1 MVFFLIPVRSSGKI
15 SLPTPGN
22 EILDWS
28 HGSAFL
34 PSPYDCHSFYRCF
47 SPNAVPV
54 KMSCGFLMYNPILN
68 HCDWP
73 SNTIRVREE
82 CGTSN
87 GYFGSNSEAETREVE
102 ATTAKPKE
110 VKTTTPKE
118 PRIIAE
124 PDFVAGAPVVFYVN
138 KNKENKPPRLSQ
150 G

>member
-1 MVFFLIPVRSSGKI
+1 MGFWL
-15 SLPTPGN
+15 
-22 EILDWS
+22 
-28 HGSAFL
+28 
-34 PSPYDCHSFYRCF
+34 SPLSKNLKKYGRNKSTFRFGASDQWRQLFDEEKLY
-47 SPNAVPV
+47 
-54 KMSCGFLMYNPILN
+54 ILN

-87 GYFGSNSEAETREVE
+87 GYFGNNSEAGAVTREVE

-110 VKTTTPKE
+110 VATTPKE

-138 KNKENKPPRLSQ
+138 KKTENKPPRLSQ